1 MRVREDGLDG
11 PGPWQ
16 VGENERTESFNG
28 GNFALFEADGAD
40 KDRAMYFKSQV
51 LKAIKKWRCKM
62 LYIKF
67 TSRSENHLTS
77 TPTRIGRCLLS
88 SV

>member
-1 MRVREDGLDG
+1 MRARQDGLDG

-51 LKAIKKWRCKM
+51 LKAIYN
-62 LYIKF
+62 L
-67 TSRSENHLTS
+67 SEN
-77 TPTRIGRCLLS
+77 RNIGDVKCCT
-88 SV
+88 

>member
-1 MRVREDGLDG
+1 MQVCRPTLHTSRAIFARVKEDGLDG

-51 LKAIKKWRCKM
+51 LKAEIM
-62 LYIKF
+62 EI
-67 TSRSENHLTS
+67 
-77 TPTRIGRCLLS
+77 
-88 SV
+88 